1 MSFTALLEDLENLQK
16 AKPLPNDEGDDK
28 IAAAAGDEAAQK
40 AAAQTQDAAKEEKD
54 EKGEKEEEGE
64 EEEEEGEEEEEE
76 GEEEGERPFG
86 KSFSVTLEN
95 GAVVEAYDA
104 TEILKSFDV
113 RLSEMDLLKADIAAL
128 KAREIPTSEDV
139 QRVLAAQTD
148 LIKSLQSQVAALA
161 AEGRGR
167 KSTLNVHEKPAPA
180 GHQRPDTPSG
190 EELLTKAMVAQRQ
203 GRLTSLDVARLESY
217 LGRGLTA
224 PADIISRL

>member
-54 EKGEKEEEGE
+54 EKGEK
-64 EEEEEGEEEEEE
+64 EEEGEEEEEE

>member
-54 EKGEKEEEGE
+54 EKGEK
-64 EEEEEGEEEEEE
+64 EEEGEEEEEE

-167 KSTLNVHEKPAPA
+167 KSTLNVHEKPAPT